1 MFVSFFFFLLFVFV
15 MIPLLMF
22 FFSFLPPPAL
32 SADPLLVWNYG
43 VMGVLA
49 LITGFV
55 FWWSVRDLD
64 TKEDTLN
71 NLAEGHLGIRTVGS
85 DGLGL
90 APA

>member
-1 MFVSFFFFLLFVFV
+1 MSVFFLSSFRFCYGS
-15 MIPLLMF
+15 ITDIFLLL
-22 FFSFLPPPAL
+22 STPPAL